1 MLIRISINRL
11 IVVKMMDESARL
23 LALQQQLEQETDGKI
38 HFFGLSINE
47 TIRTCLLNGL
57 AKKAEKIRSDFKVPD
72 KR

>member
-1 MLIRISINRL
+1 
-11 IVVKMMDESARL
+11 MMDESARL